1 MAMFESIDF
10 VPDQF
15 HEFLMDTVG
24 FSSYKTLKVP
34 EDNKGNWE
42 CVSMTLSFLIHCN
55 HEQGSSVLSR
65 FTPSEVI

>member
-1 MAMFESIDF
+1 MFESIEF

-34 EDNKGNWE
+34 EGHKGNWW
-42 CVSMTLSFLIHCN
+42 MGINDFILSNPLQSQTGFERPLTIY
-55 HEQGSSVLSR
+55 
-65 FTPSEVI
+65 TK